1 MRSMIDQLRVIV
13 ASGPVGAEE
22 IARIQELVR
31 KSLPGIRASGLHE
44 MHDGPGRYML
54 YKDKDLG
61 FVIMMMV
68 WGPGSKTPIH
78 DHGTWGVEGVLKN
91 TIAVT
96 SYTRC
101 ENDPEEIAQ
110 MILPEDSVTFVLPPD
125 FDRHVVEHYA
135 GDCSITMHVYGKEL
149 TSSRCFVPGD
159 GFKDLPLTAKTIALD
174 L

>member
-1 MRSMIDQLRVIV
+1 MRSLIEDLRVIV
-13 ASGPVGAEE
+13 ASGPVGFEE
-22 IARIQELVR
+22 IARIQETVR
-31 KSLPGIRASGLHE
+31 KRLPAMRATGLHE

-54 YKDKDLG
+54 YKDRDLG

-78 DHGTWGVEGVLKN
+78 DHGTWGVEGVLRN

-101 ENDPEEIAQ
+101 EVDPEEVAQ
-110 MILPEDSVTFVLPPD
+110 MILPEGSVTFVLPPD

-135 GDCSITMHVYGKEL
+135 GDQSITIHVYGKEL
-149 TSSRCFVPGD
+149 TSSRCFVPGE
-159 GFKDLPLTAKTIALD
+159 GFKDLPLAAREIAVEI
-174 L
+174 